1 MEGEAAAMG
10 DSVGEGGGAA
20 SGTVRAGVVGPETAT
35 WEKESVIRVR
45 GVTKIY
51 RQGELEVPALR
62 GVDLDLAPGEFTA
75 MAGPSG
81 SGKTTRLNVVG
92 ALDHPTEGWAEVSGH
107 RVSDLDAG
115 EAAEFRLDHVGFIFQ
130 AYNLVPVLTAYEN
143 AEFTLLLRGVDA
155 DRRRDVVEP
164 LLERV
169 GLGGM
174 TDRRPPELSGGQ
186 QQRVAVV
193 RALATHPDVVLAD
206 EPTANLDSAT
216 SGELLD
222 MMLELNREM
231 GITFLFST
239 HDETVIERARR
250 VIRLRDGRVD
260 HVETRERA

>member
-1 MEGEAAAMG
+1 MSAN
-10 DSVGEGGGAA
+10 VGTAEP
-20 SGTVRAGVVGPETAT
+20 VVGPREAT
-35 WEKESVIRVR
+35 WESEAAIRVR

-81 SGKTTRLNVVG
+81 SGKTTLLNMIG
-92 ALDHPTEGWAEVSGH
+92 ALDRPTEGWVEVAGH
-107 RVSDLDAG
+107 RASDLEAG
-115 EAAEFRLDHVGFIFQ
+115 KAAEFRLDHVGFIFQ

-143 AEFTLLLRGVDA
+143 AEFTLLLRGTPSA
-155 DRRRDVVEP
+155 QRRAVVEP

-169 GLGGM
+169 GLGELAG
-174 TDRRPPELSGGQ
+174 RKPPELSGGQ
-186 QQRVAVV
+186 QQRVAIV
-193 RALATHPDVVLAD
+193 RALATHPEVVLAD

-216 SGELLD
+216 SEDLLD
-222 MMLELNREM
+222 LMLELNLEM

-250 VIRLRDGRVD
+250 VVRLLDGRVD
-260 HVETRERA
+260 RVEIRSGA